1 VVFSFDAFK
10 HNNPQLSSYYRHV
23 VQAKITA
30 EREVTFSFDSPG
42 NRDLPL
48 ILGQLTV
55 LPKHWWEGG
64 RASGARRRIAATT
77 LEPPLASGPY
87 RIKRFE
93 PGRMVVYERVKDY
106 WGEDLNVRR
115 GCNNFDELRFD
126 YFRDLTSAFE
136 AFKAGDL
143 DWRVEY
149 SAKTW
154 ATGYDF
160 PALAA
165 GRVVL
170 EEFPIRNM
178 GLMQAFAFNV
188 RRPKFKDP
196 RARRALNFA
205 FDFESINKQIFH
217 GQYER
222 VSSYFQGT
230 ELASSGLPQGK
241 ELQLLQ
247 SVREHVPAEV
257 FTTAYWNPVG
267 GSDETARGNLLHA
280 MELLKQAGFI
290 VESMRL
296 IDTATGEPMQVEFLI
311 RNPAYKP
318 IILIYKA
325 ALERLGIG
333 VTIRL
338 VDPVQYENRL
348 RDWDFDI
355 VVNSWVETLS
365 PGNEQRN
372 YWGSKAAQTPG
383 SRNIV
388 GISNHAV
395 DALID
400 HVVFARNRAE
410 LVAAGKALDRVLLW
424 NHYVVPQWTYQKLRT
439 ARWDRYGRPQV
450 LPKYGVSAFPTI
462 WWQDSQRVADTD
474 GSGG

>member
-1 VVFSFDAFK
+1 
-10 HNNPQLSSYYRHV
+10 
-23 VQAKITA
+23 
-30 EREVTFSFDSPG
+30 
-42 NRDLPL
+42 
-48 ILGQLTV
+48 
-55 LPKHWWEGG
+55 
-64 RASGARRRIAATT
+64 
-77 LEPPLASGPY
+77 
-87 RIKRFE
+87 
-93 PGRMVVYERVKDY
+93 M
-106 WGEDLNVRR
+106 
-115 GCNNFDELRFD
+115 
-126 YFRDLTSAFE
+126 
-136 AFKAGDL
+136 
-143 DWRVEY
+143 EY

-160 PALAA
+160 PALTA

-241 ELQLLQ
+241 ELELLQ

-257 FTTAYWNPVG
+257 FTKAYWNPVG
-267 GSDETARGNLLHA
+267 GSDETARGNLLHG
-280 MELLKQAGFI
+280 MELLKQAGFR
-290 VESMRL
+290 VENLQL
-296 IDTATGEPMQVEFLI
+296 IYTATGEPMQVEFLI

-325 ALERLGIG
+325 SLERLGIG

-348 RDWDFDI
+348 REWDFDI
-355 VVNSWVETLS
+355 VVNSWIETLS
-365 PGNEQRN
+365 PGNEQRD
-372 YWGSKAAQTPG
+372 YWGSNAAQRSG

-400 HVVFARNRAE
+400 HVVFARDRAE
-410 LVAAGKALDRVLLW
+410 LVAATKALDRVLLW

-439 ARWDRYGRPQV
+439 ARWDRYGHPRMM
-450 LPKYGVSAFPTI
+450 PKYGVSAFPTI
-462 WWQDSQRVADTD
+462 WWRDSQRVAKSD